1 MYFKAYICTKLQL
14 MTFSELNLNRFLL
27 QALDEMGFTHPTP
40 IQKEAFSVIMSSRD
54 VIGIAQT
61 GTGKTYA
68 YLLPILRQ
76 LTYSDQKHPRVL
88 IVVPTRELVVQVVQ
102 EIKNLTPYINVRYA
116 GIFGGTNI
124 NNDKKIVFDGL
135 DILVATPGR
144 LLDLALDGILKLKTI
159 QKLVI
164 DEVDEMLNLGFL
176 PQLSTLLDLLPKKRQ
191 NILFSATFTKEVDDL
206 LDIHFK
212 SPIKIQVGKS
222 GSPLDT
228 IEQMA
233 YPVPNFHTKISF
245 LKSLIDDKE
254 TYKKVLVFVKNKKQA
269 NLLFE
274 ELEASFPKQSQVIHS
289 NKTQNYR
296 LRSVAN
302 FEKNLFQ
309 VLIAT
314 DIVARGI
321 DLSEVSH
328 VVNMNIPKKP
338 ENYIHRIG
346 RTGRAEQKGTSIS
359 FFTEDEAE
367 YLGEIELL
375 MNKEI
380 DLYDLPENIEVSDVL
395 MDEEMPRD
403 ESSFEIVNDSRAASK
418 ELNSGFH
425 EKKDKNKKV
434 NLGGSYRREI
444 AKKYKKPKTR
454 GQKRK

>member
-1 MYFKAYICTKLQL
+1 M
-14 MTFSELNLNRFLL
+14 N
-27 QALDEMGFTHPTP
+27 ALDDMGFVTPTP
-40 IQKEAFSVIMSSRD
+40 IQEKAFSVIMSSKD
-54 VIGIAQT
+54 VVGIAQT

-116 GIFGGTNI
+116 GIYGGTNI
-124 NNDKKIVFDGL
+124 NNDKQLVFNGL

-164 DEVDEMLNLGFL
+164 DEVDEMLNLGFR
-176 PQLSTLLDLLPKKRQ
+176 PQLITLLDLLPKKRQ
-191 NILFSATFTKEVDDL
+191 NILFSATLTKEVDDL
-206 LDIHFK
+206 LNDFFK
-212 SPIKIQVGKS
+212 SPVKIEVSTS

-228 IEQMA
+228 IEQQA
-233 YPVPNFHTKISF
+233 YPVPNFYTKVNF
-245 LKSLIDDKE
+245 LTSLLKDKD
-254 TYKKVLVFVKNKKQA
+254 TFKKVLIFVKNKNQA
-269 NLLFE
+269 NILFS
-274 ELEASFPKQSQVIHS
+274 ELELELPKQVSIIHS

-296 LRSVAN
+296 LRSVQN
-302 FEKNLFQ
+302 FEKGLFSI
-309 VLIAT
+309 LIAT

-328 VVNMNIPKKP
+328 VINFNIPKKP

-359 FFTEDEAE
+359 LFTEEEAD

-375 MNKEI
+375 MNTEI
-380 DLYDLPENIEVSDVL
+380 DVFDLPDNIAISEQL
-395 MDEEMPRD
+395 IDEEMPRD
-403 ESSFEIVNDSRAASK
+403 QQEISNDKRSSSST
-418 ELNSGFH
+418 LGSGFH
-425 EKKDKNKKV
+425 EKKEKNKKE

>member
-1 MYFKAYICTKLQL
+1 
-14 MTFSELNLNRFLL
+14 MTFSDLNLNRFLL
-27 QALDEMGFTHPTP
+27 NALDDMGFVTPTP
-40 IQKEAFSVIMSSRD
+40 IQEKAFSVIMSSKD
-54 VIGIAQT
+54 VVGIAQT

-76 LTYSDQKHPRVL
+76 LTYSDQKHARVL

-116 GIFGGTNI
+116 GIYGGTNI
-124 NNDKKIVFDGL
+124 NNDKQLVFNGL

-164 DEVDEMLNLGFL
+164 DEVDEMLNLGFR
-176 PQLSTLLDLLPKKRQ
+176 PQLITLLDLLPKKRQ
-191 NILFSATFTKEVDDL
+191 NILFSATLTKEVDDL
-206 LDIHFK
+206 LNDFFK
-212 SPIKIQVGKS
+212 SPVKIEVSTS

-228 IEQMA
+228 IEQQA
-233 YPVPNFHTKISF
+233 YPVPNFYTKVNF
-245 LKSLIDDKE
+245 LTSLLKDKD
-254 TYKKVLVFVKNKKQA
+254 TFKKVLIFVKNKNQA
-269 NLLFE
+269 NILFS
-274 ELEASFPKQSQVIHS
+274 ELELELPKQVSIIHS

-296 LRSVAN
+296 LRSVQN
-302 FEKNLFQ
+302 FEKGLFSI
-309 VLIAT
+309 LIAT

-328 VVNMNIPKKP
+328 VINFNIPKKP

-359 FFTEDEAE
+359 LFTEEEAD

-375 MNKEI
+375 MNTEI
-380 DLYDLPENIEVSDVL
+380 DVFDLPDNIAISEQL
-395 MDEEMPRD
+395 IDEEMPRD
-403 ESSFEIVNDSRAASK
+403 QQEISNDKRSSSST
-418 ELNSGFH
+418 LGSGFH
-425 EKKDKNKKV
+425 EKKEKNKKE